1 LSFFSSPAKEGALND
16 TATATAMIAIN
27 MLFIVCDPLLVIEYG
42 AMIGTCWYCSAS
54 LVPELKKIHLSSLI
68 KAL

>member
-42 AMIGTCWYCSAS
+42 AMIGTYG
-54 LVPELKKIHLSSLI
+54 
-68 KAL
+68 